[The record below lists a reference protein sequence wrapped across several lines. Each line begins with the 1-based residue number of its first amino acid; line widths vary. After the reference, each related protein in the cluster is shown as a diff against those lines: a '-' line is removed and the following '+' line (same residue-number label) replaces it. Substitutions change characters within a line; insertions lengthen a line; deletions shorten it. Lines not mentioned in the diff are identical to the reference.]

1 MSNKVSIIIPTYNRA
16 HLIGETLE
24 SVMRQTYHNWECII
38 VDDGSTDNTYQVV
51 DSYVKKDG
59 RFQYHKRPN
68 THNKG
73 GNGARNYGFELSDGS
88 YIKWFDSDDLM
99 LPTCLQEQVDLI
111 AQQQT
116 DVCVCK
122 LKRFSSEQKEGWGDY
137 EIESSNLIA
146 DYLIG
151 NISFYVCC
159 PLWNRAFLKGKELFD
174 EKVSTLDDW
183 DFNLRMLYENPRISF
198 LDKALILYRLH
209 ENSLVREI
217 PRFNVKEI
225 ESEIYT
231 RKKHLV
237 LLKQMGLL
245 KERKLLEKYL
255 KKRYK
260 YFTGEAL
267 LRSSAYGNHFYKALL
282 ISQIKLGDFFGLL
295 QTTVGYFSYKLFKR
309 GYVFFK

>member
-1 MSNKVSIIIPTYNRA
+1 
-16 HLIGETLE
+16 
-24 SVMRQTYHNWECII
+24 
-38 VDDGSTDNTYQVV
+38 
-51 DSYVKKDG
+51 
-59 RFQYHKRPN
+59 
-68 THNKG
+68 
-73 GNGARNYGFELSDGS
+73 
-88 YIKWFDSDDLM
+88 
-99 LPTCLQEQVDLI
+99 
-111 AQQQT
+111 
-116 DVCVCK
+116 
-122 LKRFSSEQKEGWGDY
+122 
-137 EIESSNLIA
+137 
-146 DYLIG
+146 
-151 NISFYVCC
+151 
-159 PLWNRAFLKGKELFD
+159 
-174 EKVSTLDDW
+174 
-183 DFNLRMLYENPRISF
+183 MLYENPRISF